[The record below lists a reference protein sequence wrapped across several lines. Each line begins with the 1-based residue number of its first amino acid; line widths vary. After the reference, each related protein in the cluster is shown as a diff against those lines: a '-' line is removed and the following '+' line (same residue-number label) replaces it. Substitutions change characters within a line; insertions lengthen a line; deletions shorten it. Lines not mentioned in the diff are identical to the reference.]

1 MVALG
6 FFWQPGSCRKRN
18 SFRYIE
24 QKFNIMK
31 STRVVN
37 SVEPPCVGSIL
48 QSQRQAQ
55 GLSLDDLSR
64 KAGVSKSMLSQI
76 ERNQANPTVALVW
89 RLANALGVTMADLLE
104 SDRRAAPVLNLLAAH
119 ATPSLKSPDGK
130 CELRI
135 LGPLDLA
142 GQFEWYE
149 LTVQPGGVL
158 ESQPH
163 EPGSREHLTV
173 LTGALEVQA
182 GPESSR
188 VKHGETVRYAVD
200 VAHSIRNPGKTV
212 ATALLVVVH
221 GA

>member
-1 MVALG
+1 
-6 FFWQPGSCRKRN
+6 
-18 SFRYIE
+18 
-24 QKFNIMK
+24 MK
-31 STRVVN
+31 SLRVVN
-37 SVEPPCVGSIL
+37 STPDEPPCVGSTL
-48 QSQRQAQ
+48 QSLRQAQ
-55 GLSLDDLSR
+55 GLSLEDLSR

-89 RLANALGVTMADLLE
+89 RLANALGVTIADLLNG
-104 SDRRAAPVLNLLAAH
+104 DRPPVPLLTLLAAH
-119 ATPSLKSPDGK
+119 ATPSLKSPDGR

-135 LGPLDLA
+135 LGPLELA

-182 GPESSR
+182 GTESSR
-188 VKHGETVRYAVD
+188 VKHGETARYAVD
-200 VAHSIRNPGKTV
+200 IAHAIRNPGKTP
-212 ATALLVVVH
+212 ATALLVVMH
-221 GA
+221 SA